1 MPESLTPFLLGA
13 LFAAGLALALWSI
26 LGRPPHPRP
35 REKSLT
41 AHIVPAR
48 AEPRSPWTQLTPK
61 QQEVAAL
68 LEQGLTNKEIAAALT
83 ISVNTV
89 QSHCS
94 AIYGVLGVKN
104 RGQLTR
110 LMRERR
116 WEYASH
122 ELDRI

>member
-1 MPESLTPFLLGA
+1 MPESLTPFLAGV
-13 LFAAGLALALWSI
+13 LFAAGIALTLWI
-26 LGRPPHPRP
+26 AHHPRQ
-35 REKSLT
+35 RDKQFNVR
-41 AHIVPAR
+41 IV
-48 AEPRSPWTQLTPK
+48 EPKIVDRVPPSPWLQLTPK

-68 LEQGLTNKEIAAALT
+68 LEQGYTNKEIATALT